1 MGFLKGIG
9 SSMEK
14 LEGWFLAQ
22 SLCLSSCL
30 HASRMHRLIAD
41 ITSNQPLGYTLVK
54 EDTASP
60 SLSSLSDVCDQRI
73 PHSLRTRP
81 DASGHDVCVPQDL
94 PVCAPPCCHG
104 GRGTEEKVRV

>member
-60 SLSSLSDVCDQRI
+60 LLSSLSDVLTSAFRI
-73 PHSLRTRP
+73 
-81 DASGHDVCVPQDL
+81 ASGPDLMLLAMTFVCPKTFQSVLL
-94 PVCAPPCCHG
+94 PAV
-104 GRGTEEKVRV
+104 TEVGALKRK